1 MFMRLPAFAGILSP
15 MVVRRIRAVSG
26 PSDEGGHFAPS
37 LLYTASK
44 MYYEEDATQAEIAVK
59 LRTSRATVSRL
70 LSEAR
75 RQGIVRIEV
84 IAPGHDGSAIWPR
97 GWRRRSGLK
106 AVHISAALPA
116 STAAKPVEDV
126 LGSVLAPAVGRAL
139 SAVGLVRGD
148 ILLVSSGRT
157 MYEVAQFDLPHLPGV
172 VVAPTVGGT
181 DQPEGWYQTNEI
193 TRRVAERI
201 GGRATYLFAPA
212 LPGPE
217 LFQTL
222 QRRSGDPAG
231 AAPVAAG
238 ALRADRR
245 RGAADAALPGAA
257 VRRRGGHRRCSRRS
271 ATSARG
277 SSTGPAGRRLP
288 RQRTADRGRAG
299 HLQKIPT
306 VIAVA
311 AGRDKVAPMIAG
323 ARAHYFNQLV
333 TDPRTAEEILL
344 TG

>member
-1 MFMRLPAFAGILSP
+1 MFSYRLGAFTGILSP
-15 MVVRRIRAVSG
+15 MVVRQSEGLRS
-26 PSDEGGHFAPS
+26 SDEGGHFAPS

-44 MYYEEDATQAEIAVK
+44 LYYEEDATQAEIAVK
-59 LRTSRATVSRL
+59 LHTSRATVSRL

-84 IAPGHDGSAIWPR
+84 IAPGHDGSADLAARI
-97 GWRRRSGLK
+97 SAALGLK
-106 AVHISAALPA
+106 AVHISGALPA

-126 LGSVLAPAVGRAL
+126 MGSVLAPAVSRAL
-139 SAVGLVRGD
+139 AAVGLVRGD

-157 MYEVAQFDLPHLPGV
+157 MYEVAQFDLPNLPGV

-201 GGRATYLFAPA
+201 GGRPTYLFAPA

-222 QRRSGDPAG
+222 QHDPAIQRVLHLWPSARCVLTGVG
-231 AAPVAAG
+231 APPMLRSQAPQFVDVGAPELLEAVGDVCSRFFNRTGRVVAF
-238 ALRADRR
+238 
-245 RGAADAALPGAA
+245 PGAERLIA
-257 VRRRGGHRRCSRRS
+257 VDL
-271 ATSARG
+271 ATLR
-277 SSTGPAGRRLP
+277 
-288 RQRTADRGRAG
+288 
-299 HLQKIPT
+299 KIPT

-311 AGRDKVAPMIAG
+311 AGRDKVPPIIAG

-333 TDPRTAEEILL
+333 TDPRTAEEILARA
-344 TG
+344 